1 MTFIPYGIKEP
12 YKYKHLSVEDKK
24 TMFDL
29 AFVRFSV
36 LNNFKENM
44 EVNFSENLL
53 ECPLSNELVAL
64 LKGCANVEI
73 DDKPLTYKDLFDYVM
88 DRFAD
93 WIDSQVCELGTSL
106 IDSYKDLVFKG
117 DIDDN
122 TELNLVDVY
131 GRESIESFGG
141 KEYLNE

>member
-44 EVNFSENLL
+44 EVCFDDSLL
-53 ECPLSNELVAL
+53 ECELSSELKALVNNEEV
-64 LKGCANVEI
+64 N
-73 DDKPLTYKDLFDYVM
+73 TYGDLFKLVM
-88 DRFAD
+88 DNFAD
-93 WIDSQVCELGTSL
+93 WLDSQVCELGTSL